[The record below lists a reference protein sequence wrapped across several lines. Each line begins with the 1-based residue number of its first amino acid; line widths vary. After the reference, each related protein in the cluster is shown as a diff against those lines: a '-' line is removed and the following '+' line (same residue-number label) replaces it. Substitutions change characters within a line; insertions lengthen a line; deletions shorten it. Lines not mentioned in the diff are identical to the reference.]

1 MAENNFKLTYSCL
14 SGSKAIGDR
23 MTDLRGEQLST
34 VISETKDNAGLLQ
47 KKLLEDIDRLNRFS
61 IRGILALS
69 LFILVSIF
77 AWWGFSF
84 LPSPERVTAVLGK
97 PPSAYIISIALI
109 IYTFSA
115 IILSLARMSTG
126 VEHRS
131 SFCHVGYLTA
141 FFLFYYF
148 GKSLDENYWAV
159 FGSGMTILGVESY
172 RIWTYCAENISRIKE
187 DIEFVTRTGRPPPQD

>member
-1 MAENNFKLTYSCL
+1 
-14 SGSKAIGDR
+14 
-23 MTDLRGEQLST
+23 MTDLRGDQLST

-47 KKLLEDIDRLNRFS
+47 KKLLEDMDRLNRFS
-61 IRGILALS
+61 IRGILALA

-84 LPSPERVTAVLGK
+84 LPAPERVTAILGK
-97 PPSAYIISIALI
+97 PPSAYVISIALI

-131 SFCHVGYLTA
+131 SFSHVGYLTA